1 MTVEFCSS
9 NDTNPDLPDFDSSL
23 LSIPTEE
30 VTINIL
36 VKHPRSG
43 ETRQPVER
51 YVKFGI
57 CQCQGHSQQ
66 SIIMM
71 VLVSSKHLSKPV
83 LAFRL
88 ANVEAIVGHCW

>member
-1 MTVEFCSS
+1 MNVELCSS

-23 LSIPTEE
+23 LSIPMEE

-51 YVKFGI
+51 YVKFEI

-66 SIIMM
+66 SI
-71 VLVSSKHLSKPV
+71 VSSKHLSTPV
-83 LAFRL
+83 LAIIL

>member
-1 MTVEFCSS
+1 MWNIEIRDSVMTVELCSS

-23 LSIPTEE
+23 LSIPMEE

-51 YVKFGI
+51 YVK
-57 CQCQGHSQQ
+57 
-66 SIIMM
+66 
-71 VLVSSKHLSKPV
+71 L
-83 LAFRL
+83 
-88 ANVEAIVGHCW
+88 E